1 MPQFAELLARGS
13 CACCPMKLAGHF
25 YFGNVS
31 KLARRRKQA
40 FVKRSRGIVK
50 IGVPISFIRNAALVT
65 FLFVAPCVAQSH
77 AEQTASTPAKTVSSR
92 TVQDETGRSV
102 RIPVPVR
109 RIVSLAPSMT
119 ESIYALGM
127 ENLLVGD
134 TDYCDYP
141 PAAMTKHKVGGA
153 INPSLEEI
161 AALKP
166 DVVLLTKGL
175 NRLETVQSLELL
187 GIAAYA
193 TDPHTIDEI
202 RSSVR
207 RLAEVLGNPAAGDA
221 LNNKLLQQ
229 ETSLQQTLR
238 NIPPTRALFVVWT
251 EPLISV
257 GKHTFIADALLH
269 AGAISIVESTQD
281 WPQMSLEEMV
291 RLQPDVLVFASS
303 HSEVVT
309 RDMEALAKRP
319 GWSEL
324 NAVKQRKFA
333 VVSDAVNRPAPR
345 LLAAVEDLARQ
356 LHPEAFAG
364 KVINDKPAALRDKN

>member
-1 MPQFAELLARGS
+1 MRFVAPRNSRGI
-13 CACCPMKLAGHF
+13 F
-25 YFGNVS
+25 IGNVS
-31 KLARRRKQA
+31 KLARKRKQA
-40 FVKRSRGIVK
+40 SVKKSRGVVK
-50 IGVPISFIRNAALVT
+50 NSVPISFIHSAAVAA
-65 FLFVAPCVAQSH
+65 FLFVAPCATQSH
-77 AEQTASTPAKTVSSR
+77 AVQTAATPAKTASFR

-127 ENLLVGD
+127 DNLLVGD

-175 NRLETVQSLELL
+175 NRLETVQSLEHL

-221 LNNKLLQQ
+221 LNNKLLQR

-238 NIPPTRALFVVWT
+238 NIPLTRALFVVWS

-291 RLQPDVLVFASS
+291 RLQPDVLVFASN
-303 HSEVVT
+303 HSEAVT
-309 RDMEALAKRP
+309 RDMETLAKRP

-356 LHPEAFAG
+356 LHPEAFAD
-364 KVINDKPAALRDKN
+364 KVANHKPAAPRDKN